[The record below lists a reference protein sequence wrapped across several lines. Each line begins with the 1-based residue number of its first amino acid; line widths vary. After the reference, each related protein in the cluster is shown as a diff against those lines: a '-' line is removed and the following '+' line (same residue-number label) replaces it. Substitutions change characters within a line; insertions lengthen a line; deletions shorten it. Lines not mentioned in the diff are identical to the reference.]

1 MPPVMNRN
9 EVQAPLAGSQPKTA
23 YTGALSPLR
32 PADARE
38 KKPGNAP
45 VGSIAA
51 IESQLGF

>member
-9 EVQAPLAGSQPKTA
+9 EVQAPLAGSQPKA
-23 YTGALSPLR
+23 SYTGALSPLR
-32 PADARE
+32 PTDARE
-38 KKPGNAP
+38 KKLANVP

>member
-9 EVQAPLAGSQPKTA
+9 EVQAPLASPQSKA
-23 YTGALSPLR
+23 SYTGAVSPLR

-38 KKPGNAP
+38 KKAVNVP